1 MDLLELGL
9 LWPLCG
15 ACVIGREMAW
25 RGVCRG
31 AFLPRSGEPRRI
43 AFPAHATKS
52 NRYIGPVLA
61 AKLGTLTIADALAF
75 GLEPDS
81 FVRPGTASM
90 RSLRRAQFFLPER
103 RLRSPRRAGDVARL
117 QVPQSGSYR
126 NRIRGRHLELSLWK
140 PICPAANSKPRG
152 KSPAE
157 GFDGSRGRPGK
168 PHKAAFGPR
177 PIWRWVRWFKTT
189 NAHRAQLAALRHKRA
204 LKALLGKAAKT
215 TMDFM
220 RRNRSRRAATVYL
233 LLKHAGRARHARTQN
248 WERLRRGARRPLRHS
263 PYYARA
269 RPR

>member
-81 FVRPGTASM
+81 FVRRRCGHFAAPNFSCRNDGFVSHGELGMSPGFRS
-90 RSLRRAQFFLPER
+90 RSLDHTGIAFEAVTLIFLFGNRFVP
-103 RLRSPRRAGDVARL
+103 PRT
-117 QVPQSGSYR
+117 QS
-126 NRIRGRHLELSLWK
+126 L
-140 PICPAANSKPRG
+140 AA

-157 GFDGSRGRPGK
+157 GFDESRGRPGK

-220 RRNRSRRAATVYL
+220 RRNRSRRAATIYL

>member
-126 NRIRGRHLELSLWK
+126 NRIRGRHLDLSFWK

-152 KSPAE
+152 KKPVPKVSMSRAADRVNLTKRPS
-157 GFDGSRGRPGK
+157 GRGRYGGGSVGSK
-168 PHKAAFGPR
+168 PQT
-177 PIWRWVRWFKTT
+177 PIERNWPHCGI
-189 NAHRAQLAALRHKRA
+189 NAR
-204 LKALLGKAAKT
+204 
-215 TMDFM
+215 
-220 RRNRSRRAATVYL
+220 
-233 LLKHAGRARHARTQN
+233 
-248 WERLRRGARRPLRHS
+248 
-263 PYYARA
+263 
-269 RPR
+269 

>member
-103 RLRSPRRAGDVARL
+103 RLRSLGMSPGFRSRSLDHTGIAFEAVTLIFLFGNRFVPPRT
-117 QVPQSGSYR
+117 QS
-126 NRIRGRHLELSLWK
+126 L
-140 PICPAANSKPRG
+140 AA

-157 GFDGSRGRPGK
+157 GFDESRGRPGK

-177 PIWRWVRWFKTT
+177 PIWRLVRWFKTT

-220 RRNRSRRAATVYL
+220 RRNRSRRAATIYL